1 MNLKRV
7 VLLAAMFSMLYTAIE
22 AEIPYRR
29 YCNARF
35 AYCLDYPA
43 RFTMEAAPV
52 NNDGRTF
59 YDEYGGM
66 EMEVYG
72 THNALESTLSADMR
86 ETAGEID
93 RVTYKKMGRNWFVLS
108 GYSGRNIVYIKKWLH
123 NDEFYVLQMIYP
135 VSAKKIYDKIVTR
148 ISRSF
153 GIAR

>member
-1 MNLKRV
+1 M
-7 VLLAAMFSMLYTAIE
+7 
-22 AEIPYRR
+22 
-29 YCNARF
+29 
-35 AYCLDYPA
+35 DYPA
-43 RFTMEAAPV
+43 RFVVEPAPT

-72 THNALESTLSADMR
+72 TYNALDSTLSADMG

-93 RVTYKKMGRNWFVLS
+93 RVTYRKKGRNWFVLS

-123 NDEFYVLQMIYP
+123 GNVFYCLHMIYP
-135 VSAKKIYDKIVTR
+135 ISTKKMYDRIVTR

-153 GIAR
+153 RFVR

>member
-1 MNLKRV
+1 MV
-7 VLLAAMFSMLYTAIE
+7 FLAIFSLLYTTTR
-22 AEIPYRR
+22 AEIPYER
-29 YCNARF
+29 YCNSRF
-35 AYCLDYPA
+35 PYCLDYPA

-72 THNALESTLSADMR
+72 TRNALETTLSADMR

-93 RVTYKKMGRNWFVLS
+93 RVTYRKMGRNWFALS
-108 GYSGRNIVYIKKWLH
+108 GYSGRNIVFIKKWLH
-123 NDEFYVLQMIYP
+123 DNEFYALHMIYP
-135 VSAKKIYDKIVTR
+135 VSARKIYDKIVAR

-153 GIAR
+153 GLAQ